1 MNYSKK
7 SNGWKYWLVVVG
19 LLLMVI
25 AYFVHDRNRLEA
37 EMKEADSVHYH
48 NSVEILKEN
57 AMLHEKND
65 SLHDSQALLRKDVL
79 SWVEHAA
86 NAWDKEKKGLL
97 RQLAQ
102 VNTTRAT
109 APELDSLQFALFGA
123 PPDDSTHTI
132 PLDYSRKLTGD
143 ALRLPIEQ
151 RIATRAG
158 ERLDSATSHY
168 GRLKDSYELDIR
180 TYKQDAAADHEA
192 ITGLM
197 KNVGEMQG
205 ELDKA
210 NRKATR
216 NVVISAGASATATQD
231 GIKYGPSI
239 NIGYKIGSFRIGKRK

>member
-1 MNYSKK
+1 MKPK

-37 EMKEADSVHYH
+37 KLIEHDSASYH
-48 NSVEILKEN
+48 ASLKILKEN
-57 AMLHEKND
+57 ALLHEKND
-65 SLHDSQALLRKDVL
+65 SLHNSQALLRKDVL
-79 SWVEHAA
+79 NWVQHAG
-86 NAWDKEKKGLL
+86 NAWDKEKKALL

-109 APELDSLQFALFGA
+109 TPELDSLQFSLYGV
-123 PPDDSTHTI
+123 PPNDSTHTI

-151 RIATRAG
+151 RTATRAM
-158 ERLDSATSHY
+158 ERLDSAESHY
-168 GRLKDSYELDIR
+168 GRLVDSYELDIR

-205 ELDKA
+205 EINKKDRQFRRQR
-210 NRKATR
+210 RKER
-216 NVVISAGASATATQD
+216 ILEGLIVVGVIALSL
-231 GIKYGPSI
+231 
-239 NIGYKIGSFRIGKRK
+239 